1 MPSAVS
7 RLRSQ
12 LLQNG
17 AVVDE
22 MMPTVVPSGS
32 AKRSAGAELGL
43 DDGRDG
49 TVVRG
54 EAREDLLPR
63 DHASPATI
71 SWRRRRPCTR

>member
-32 AKRSAGAELGL
+32 SKRSAGAELSSTIG
-43 DDGRDG
+43 
-49 TVVRG
+49 
-54 EAREDLLPR
+54 
-63 DHASPATI
+63 AT
-71 SWRRRRPCTR
+71 PP